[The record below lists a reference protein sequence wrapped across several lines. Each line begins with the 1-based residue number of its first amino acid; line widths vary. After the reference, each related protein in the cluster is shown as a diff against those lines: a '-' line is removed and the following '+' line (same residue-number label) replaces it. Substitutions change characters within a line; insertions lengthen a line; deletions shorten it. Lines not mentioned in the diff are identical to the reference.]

1 MARLDYSQGQSV
13 PAHAKEP
20 PVATTGAVPDP
31 RYKGVDSPRPSAKAS
46 IIKQPNAQSVR
57 GGTGSGRY
65 LPRTA
70 KPAR

>member
-1 MARLDYSQGQSV
+1 M
-13 PAHAKEP
+13 
-20 PVATTGAVPDP
+20 ATTGAVPDP

-57 GGTGSGRY
+57 GGTGSGSGRY

>member
-1 MARLDYSQGQSV
+1 M
-13 PAHAKEP
+13 
-20 PVATTGAVPDP
+20 ATTGAVPDP

-46 IIKQPNAQSVR
+46 VIKQPNAQSVR